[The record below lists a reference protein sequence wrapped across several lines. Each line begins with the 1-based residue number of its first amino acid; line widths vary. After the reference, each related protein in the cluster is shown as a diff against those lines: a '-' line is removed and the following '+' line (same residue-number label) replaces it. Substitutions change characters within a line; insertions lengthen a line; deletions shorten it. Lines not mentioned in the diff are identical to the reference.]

1 MTQEDPKDV
10 LILKIPESCGHC
22 LMKLFIVSFDL
33 VFSILLWILELHT
46 GQLVHDLAH
55 SLPDD
60 VPGDLIVGL
69 GGGLH

>member
-33 VFSILLWILELHT
+33 VFSILLWIL
-46 GQLVHDLAH
+46 QV
-55 SLPDD
+55 
-60 VPGDLIVGL
+60 
-69 GGGLH
+69 